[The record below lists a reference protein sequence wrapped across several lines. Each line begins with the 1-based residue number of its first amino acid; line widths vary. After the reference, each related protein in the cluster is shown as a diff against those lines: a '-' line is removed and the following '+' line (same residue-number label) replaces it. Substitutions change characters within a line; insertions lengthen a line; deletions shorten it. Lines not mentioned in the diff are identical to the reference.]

1 MKKLFNK
8 NIIKKALI
16 IIGSV
21 SILVILFF
29 AIRQRS
35 ASDIETVKIILESK
49 NPVKLISEEDILIFL
64 QKATRKNIKNQ
75 DIRTINIE
83 EIEKLLDKSKYIK
96 NSEVFIGTNGV
107 FTMLCVLNDPIIR
120 VSGNQNEDF
129 YFDADGNIIPLS
141 KRATC
146 RVPLLSGNLHKID
159 FNKMKKEGTTANI
172 ILHLGKKLS
181 EDAFLSALI
190 EQIYIEDNGKLILIP
205 KIGHQKLEFG
215 ELTNVDEKLEKIRV
229 FYKSGM
235 AGSGWKKFNRINLE
249 WEGQVVGSS

>member
-1 MKKLFNK
+1 M
-8 NIIKKALI
+8 
-16 IIGSV
+16 
-21 SILVILFF
+21 VILFF

-49 NPVKLISEEDILIFL
+49 NPVKLISEEDILIFCKR
-64 QKATRKNIKNQ
+64 QQEKYKNQ

-172 ILHLGKKLS
+172 ILHLGKS
-181 EDAFLSALI
+181 
-190 EQIYIEDNGKLILIP
+190 
-205 KIGHQKLEFG
+205 
-215 ELTNVDEKLEKIRV
+215 
-229 FYKSGM
+229 
-235 AGSGWKKFNRINLE
+235 
-249 WEGQVVGSS
+249 